1 MSATGEKRPGQA
13 NPWRSLEELAGGA
26 DVRAR
31 IEAELPGI
39 TARLRTG
46 IDRRSLLK
54 LAGASLSMASLAACS
69 PAQEIVPYVRQPE
82 IVVPGKPLHY
92 ATTLSSGGY
101 GIGVVVESHEG
112 RPTKV
117 EGNPDHPASL
127 GATDAVMQAAVL
139 ELFDPERSRSPLK
152 DGEPASYEDF
162 LRGIAEQADHLA
174 QTSGKG
180 AAILI
185 EASTSPT
192 LKAQLESLRRKYP
205 QMRVYRHDPLETPAV
220 EDAARQVF
228 GRPLVPVYHLDNVD
242 VIVSL
247 DADFLAEGPGRLA
260 YARQFARRRRVRVH
274 DDPMSRLY
282 AVESTPTITGAAA
295 DHRQAV
301 KPSKVEAVAV
311 ALAKA
316 VGLNV
321 PLEAGLAP
329 ENLAGPWVGAA
340 ADDLRAAGKKA
351 VVVAGAHQTA
361 YVHALAMT
369 INQRLGSAGV
379 SFIEPPHSMSVD
391 GDLAVLCRDIEAGT
405 VTALFVLGAN
415 PVETAPTDIPVVEAL
430 GSLELLVHCGLYRD
444 GTAQMAGWHIPAAH
458 DLESWNDLRAFDGT
472 ASIVQPLIQ
481 PLFGGKSFHEIL
493 AAVGGDFSADP
504 LSLVRATW
512 LPSLGEDGWRKAL
525 RDGVVADTAGSP
537 VAVQAAPDLGGLRP
551 RGAAGGMELRF
562 VADPFLR
569 DGRHANCA
577 VLQELPRALT
587 KIVWGNAA
595 LVSPTTAERLK
606 LKTGQTITVANGRN
620 SLDAPVWVTP
630 GHPDEVVTLS
640 LGHGRRGAGSV
651 AALAKG
657 YDAFALRT
665 ARDPWFASG
674 AILTAQDSRS
684 PLVTTQYHHTMEGR
698 SIVRDASLDE
708 FRQTPDFVRKGV
720 PPAPTESLYPD
731 WPADDEAWGMSI
743 DLTACIGCMACV
755 AACQTENNI
764 PTVGPDQCALGRE
777 MHWLRVDRY
786 YAGAPEAPETL
797 FQPVPCMHC
806 EKAPC
811 EVVCPVNATTHTH
824 DGLNAQVYNRC
835 IGTRY
840 CSQNCPYKV
849 RRFNFLEFQDFD
861 KQTAGPE
868 QAARNPNVSVRSR
881 GVMEKCTYC
890 VQRISAKRIEAQIA
904 NRPIED
910 GAVVTACQQA
920 CPTQAI
926 SFGDIKRKDSQ
937 VAKDKSA
944 PHSYAL
950 LEELNTRPRTTYLG
964 RIRNRKGKP
973 DTDATDAEDGDG

>member
-1 MSATGEKRPGQA
+1 MSATAEK
-13 NPWRSLEELAGGA
+13 SH
-26 DVRAR
+26 
-31 IEAELPGI
+31 AE
-39 TARLRTG
+39 

-54 LAGASLSMASLAACS
+54 LVGASLSMAGLAACS

-82 IVVPGKPLHY
+82 IVVPGKPLYY
-92 ATTLSSGGY
+92 ATTLSSRGY
-101 GIGVVVESHEG
+101 GLGAVVESHEG

-117 EGNPDHPASL
+117 EGNPDHPASM

-139 ELFDPERSRSPLK
+139 ELFDPERSRTPMK
-152 DGEPASYEDF
+152 NGVPASYDDF
-162 LRGIAEQADHLA
+162 LRDMAVDAADLA
-174 QTSGKG
+174 TTGGES

-185 EASTSPT
+185 EATTSPT
-192 LKAQLESLRRKYP
+192 LKTQLEDLRRKYP
-205 QMRVYRHDPLETPAV
+205 MLRIYRHDPLETPSP
-220 EDAARQVF
+220 EEAAAKLF
-228 GRPLVPVYHLDNVD
+228 GNSLVPVHHLERAD
-242 VIVSL
+242 VVVSL
-247 DADFLAEGPGRLA
+247 DADFLAEGPARLA
-260 YARQFARRRRVRVH
+260 YARNFSARRHVRAVA
-274 DDPMSRLY
+274 DRMNRLY

-301 KPSKVEAVAV
+301 KPGAVETVA
-311 ALAKA
+311 ALLGKA
-316 VGLNV
+316 VGLALPLGSDNV
-321 PLEAGLAP
+321 ATNIYPSWIEA
-329 ENLAGPWVGAA
+329 AA
-340 ADDLRAAGKKA
+340 ADLKAAGRKA
-351 VVVAGAHQTA
+351 VVVAGEHQTA
-361 YVHALAMT
+361 YVHAVAIA
-369 INQRLGSAGV
+369 INRQLGAIGSTV
-379 SFIEPPHSMSVD
+379 TFIEPPHAMPVD
-391 GDLAVLCRDIEAGT
+391 GHLGNLCQDIEGGT
-405 VTALFVLGAN
+405 VGRLFVLGAN
-415 PVETAPTDIPVVEAL
+415 PLETAPAGLDIGKAFGRL
-430 GSLELLVHCGLYRD
+430 DTLVHCGLYQD
-444 GTAQMAGWHIPAAH
+444 GTARSAHWHIPAAH
-458 DLESWNDLRAFDGT
+458 DLESWSDIRAFDGT
-472 ASIVQPLIQ
+472 ASVVQPLIK
-481 PLFGGKSFHEIL
+481 PLFGGRTFHEIL
-493 AAVGGDFSADP
+493 AALGGDFNADP

-512 LPSLGEDGWRKAL
+512 LPSLGEDGWRTAL
-525 RDGVVADTAGSP
+525 RAGIVSDTA
-537 VAVQAAPDLGGLRP
+537 AAPVSVHPTADLDGLKLRQP
-551 RGAAGGMELRF
+551 ESGIELRF
-562 VADPFLR
+562 VADPFLL

-577 VLQELPRALT
+577 ALQELPRPLT
-587 KIVWGNAA
+587 KLVWGNAA
-595 LVSPTTAERLK
+595 LMSPATGKRLE
-606 LKTGQTITVANGRN
+606 LETGQVVSITRAGH
-620 SLDAPVWVTP
+620 SLDVPAWIMP
-630 GHPDEVVTLS
+630 GHPDEVVTLA
-640 LGHGRRGAGSV
+640 LGHGRRAAGSV

-665 ARDPWFASG
+665 ADAPWFASG
-674 AILTAQDSRS
+674 TTLEARNGRS
-684 PLVTTQYHHTMEGR
+684 PLITTQHHHAMEGR
-698 SIVRDASLDE
+698 AIVRHASVGE
-708 FRQTPDFVRKGV
+708 FHQTPDFVRKDL
-720 PPAPTESLYPD
+720 PPNPTESLFPD
-731 WPADDEAWGMSI
+731 WPAEEEAWGMSI

-755 AACQTENNI
+755 AACQSENNI
-764 PTVGPDQCALGRE
+764 PTVGPEQCARGHE

-786 YAGAPEAPETL
+786 YAGPPEAPETL

-849 RRFNFLEFQDFD
+849 RRFNFLEFQDFN

-890 VQRISAKRIEAQIA
+890 VQRISSKRIEAQIA